1 MLVTATAFP
10 SASTIGEYIHR
21 STTHLALIMLVT
33 ATPFP
38 SASTIGEYI
47 HRSTTHLALIM
58 LVTATP
64 FPSASTIGEYIH
76 RSTTHLALIM
86 LVTATPF
93 PSASTIGEYIH
104 RSTTHLALIM
114 LVIATAFP
122 SASTTH
128 RWIYSQLYHL
138 SLIMLVTATAF
149 PSASTTHRWIYSQL
163 YHLSLI
169 MLVTAIH
176 SIHNRQ
182 VNKFNTLP
190 LIILFP
196 SASTT
201 GEHIH
206 RYTTHLALI
215 MLVTA
220 TASTMGEYIH
230 RSTTHLAL
238 IMLVTATAF
247 PSASTT
253 HRWIYSPLYHLSLIV
268 LVTATASTTDRRMYS
283 PLYHPPGTDSA
294 GDCHSIHNR
303 QKNVFT
309 ALPPTCSTT
318 HLPLI
323 VLVTATASTTDRR
336 MYSPL
341 YHPPAIDR
349 AGDCHSIHNRQKNV
363 FTALPPT
370 CHWSCWW
377 LPQHP
382 QQTEECIHRSTTH
395 LPLIVL
401 VTATASTTDRR
412 MYSPLYH
419 PPAIDRAG
427 DCHSIP
433 LSVHDRQ
440 VSCAGGSAVVKRW
453 PVVWRVVGRVVCDPW
468 PDVVSIGTRRQVG
481 NQL

>member
-33 ATPFP
+33 ATAFP

-47 HRSTTHLALIM
+47 HRSTTHLALIK
-58 LVTATP
+58 LVTAT
-64 FPSASTIGEYIH
+64 AST
-76 RSTTHLALIM
+76 T
-86 LVTATPF
+86 
-93 PSASTIGEYIH
+93 GEYIH

-138 SLIMLVTATAF
+138 SLIMLVTA
-149 PSASTTHRWIYSQL
+149 IY
-163 YHLSLI
+163 
-169 MLVTAIH
+169 

-220 TASTMGEYIH
+220 TASTTGEYIH

-253 HRWIYSPLYHLSLIV
+253 HRWIYSPLYHPP
-268 LVTATASTTDRRMYS
+268 VTD
-283 PLYHPPGTDSA
+283 HA

-309 ALPPTCSTT
+309 ALPPTCHWSCWWLPQHPQQTEECIHRSTT
-318 HLPLI
+318 HLALI

-370 CHWSCWW
+370 WHWSCWW

-401 VTATASTTDRR
+401 VTATAFPSASTTDRW
-412 MYSPLYH
+412 
-419 PPAIDRAG
+419 
-427 DCHSIP
+427 
-433 LSVHDRQ
+433 
-440 VSCAGGSAVVKRW
+440 AVL
-453 PVVWRVVGRVVCDPW
+453 VVVR
-468 PDVVSIGTRRQVG
+468 
-481 NQL
+481 L